1 MSPEVEP
8 GDYYDEDRA
17 QWDRDGMQ
25 SDLKL
30 AKSAIK
36 QEHKLLYGDRPTGT
50 TPQQEKAA
58 AMEAAAAAAFKAAAG
73 GSSEG
78 GLKGGVTGGV
88 AGGVAGATAAAA
100 PQSFARAE
108 AAG

>member
-17 QWDRDGMQ
+17 QWDREGMQ

-36 QEHKLLYGDRPTGT
+36 Q
-50 TPQQEKAA
+50 A
-58 AMEAAAAAAFKAAAG
+58 AMVRG
-73 GSSEG
+73 RVSS
-78 GLKGGVTGGV
+78 
-88 AGGVAGATAAAA
+88 
-100 PQSFARAE
+100 P
-108 AAG
+108 